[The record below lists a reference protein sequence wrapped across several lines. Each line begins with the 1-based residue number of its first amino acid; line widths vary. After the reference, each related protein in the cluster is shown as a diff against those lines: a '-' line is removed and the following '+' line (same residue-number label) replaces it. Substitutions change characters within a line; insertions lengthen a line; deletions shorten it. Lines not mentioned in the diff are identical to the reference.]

1 MGRAN
6 FLKLE
11 LLRKYFYI
19 VIDDLFVV
27 INCYIKKTAGVFFT
41 KFKSATCAQ
50 PM

>member
-19 VIDDLFVV
+19 VIDDLVV